1 MTDERIKEL
10 AFTPFTEAWRVIHI
24 VQNLGPDDTEGWEVY
39 IKALDEYHAK
49 YSSEPYG
56 SALESAIIEI
66 VDIIAKENK
75 EDQT

>member
-10 AFTPFTEAWRVIHI
+10 AFTPFTEAWRVIHST
-24 VQNLGPDDTEGWEVY
+24 QNLGAGDTKGWEKY
-39 IKALDEYHAK
+39 IRDLDEYHEK
-49 YSSEPYG
+49 YSSTPYG

-75 EDQT
+75 EGQT